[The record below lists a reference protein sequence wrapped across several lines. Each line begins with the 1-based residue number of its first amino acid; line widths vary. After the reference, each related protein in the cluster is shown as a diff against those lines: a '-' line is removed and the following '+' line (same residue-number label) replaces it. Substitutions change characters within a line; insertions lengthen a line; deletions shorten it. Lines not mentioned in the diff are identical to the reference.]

1 MPKANQNL
9 ALNIFLVS
17 CKDLAKSLASV
28 NIGGLIYFFEDSY
41 GIQDTVIFIKSKFNN
56 AIVFNIIL

>member
-17 CKDLAKSLASV
+17 CKDLAKSLSSV
-28 NIGGLIYFFEDSY
+28 NIGGLNYFFEDSY
-41 GIQDTVIFIKSKFNN
+41 GIQD
-56 AIVFNIIL
+56 NIYQK